1 MVNQKMK
8 NKIRKNVRNMVVI
21 SNLEREE
28 IMKTKN
34 IKKTLS
40 IVAILVVLLSSSFIT
55 VNAVADGKLANN
67 IKEKVNNIITVKLNR
82 KELNG
87 KVTENDDGTV
97 NIDFDDKAR
106 LKYSNTDEEASTF
119 EIELDENDVNSDIP
133 RNYEIEIEKENLD
146 K

>member
-1 MVNQKMK
+1 MINQKMK

-34 IKKTLS
+34 IKKRLS

-55 VNAVADGKLANN
+55 VNAVADGKLAND
-67 IKEKVNNIITVKLNR
+67 IKEKVNNIITVKLNG

-133 RNYEIEIEKENLD
+133 RNYEIEIEEGNLD

>member
-67 IKEKVNNIITVKLNR
+67 IKEKVNNIITVKLNG